1 MPAIPR
7 AGAPVRPRPVHRLL
21 TGAVPQIF
29 SPQADT
35 LARAGLLGV
44 LLFILAGL
52 GLLLWLPFTA
62 HVTRQDMVVE
72 QPVQFSHAHH
82 VGSLGLDCR
91 YCHTSVTESRF
102 AGVPPTETCMTCHS
116 QIWTNAAILA
126 PVRESLAKHVPIAW
140 QRVHRLPDYVFFDHS
155 VHVHNGVGCATCHGD
170 IGRMPQVRQVAP
182 LTMGWCLDCHRD
194 PAPNLRPEDA
204 ITRMDW
210 TPPADR
216 RRQGE
221 ALIRHYMI
229 QTEGLTECS
238 RCHR

>member
-1 MPAIPR
+1 
-7 AGAPVRPRPVHRLL
+7 
-21 TGAVPQIF
+21 
-29 SPQADT
+29 
-35 LARAGLLGV
+35 
-44 LLFILAGL
+44 
-52 GLLLWLPFTA
+52 
-62 HVTRQDMVVE
+62 
-72 QPVQFSHAHH
+72 
-82 VGSLGLDCR
+82 
-91 YCHTSVTESRF
+91 
-102 AGVPPTETCMTCHS
+102 
-116 QIWTNAAILA
+116 
-126 PVRESLAKHVPIAW
+126 
-140 QRVHRLPDYVFFDHS
+140 
-155 VHVHNGVGCATCHGD
+155 
-170 IGRMPQVRQVAP
+170 MPQVRQVAP